1 MKKERGFSLV
11 EIALFSVLIG
21 VVMANIYDIKI
32 TFVKNIYHK
41 QLSLAICSYANAFSR
56 YINMENNI
64 NNITDDIT
72 IEQLK
77 RKGVITPFAKSQI
90 GYFTVSFQII
100 PKDRYQYGLMKLRSN
115 KTITTEEENLLS
127 RDIGVYS
134 SIKTP
139 SSSLKGLY
147 YSIDIDGVY
156 PQGDGN
162 IYAIIPPHYSKYQ
175 RCQ

>member
-21 VVMANIYDIKI
+21 VVMANIYDIKR

-56 YINMENNI
+56 YINMEK
-64 NNITDDIT
+64 NITGDIK

-77 RKGVITPFAKSQI
+77 EKGVITPFAKSQI

-100 PKDRYQYGLMKLRSN
+100 PKDGYKYGLMKLHS
-115 KTITTEEENLLS
+115 KKKITTEEENLLS

>member
-21 VVMANIYDIKI
+21 VVMANIYDIKR

-56 YINMENNI
+56 YINMEKK
-64 NNITDDIT
+64 NITDYIT

-77 RKGVITPFAKSQI
+77 EKGVITPFAQSQI
-90 GYFTVSFQII
+90 GYFTVSFQRIQ
-100 PKDRYQYGLMKLRSN
+100 KDGDQYGLMKLHSN
-115 KTITTEEENLLS
+115 KKITTEEENLLS

-139 SSSLKGLY
+139 TSLKGLY
-147 YSIDIDGVY
+147 YSIDIAGFY
-156 PQGDGN
+156 TLGDGD

>member
-21 VVMANIYDIKI
+21 VVMANIYDIKR

-56 YINMENNI
+56 YINMEK
-64 NNITDDIT
+64 NITGDIT

-100 PKDRYQYGLMKLRSN
+100 PKDKDGYYYGLMKLHSN
-115 KTITTEEENLLS
+115 KKITTEEENLLS

>member
-21 VVMANIYDIKI
+21 VVMANIYDIKR
-32 TFVKNIYHK
+32 TFIKNIYHK

-56 YINMENNI
+56 YIYMEK
-64 NNITDDIT
+64 NITDYIT
-72 IEQLK
+72 IDQLK
-77 RKGVITPFAKSQI
+77 KKGVITPFAESQI
-90 GYFTVSFQII
+90 GYFTVSFKRIQ
-100 PKDRYQYGLMKLRSN
+100 KDGYQYGLMKLHSN
-115 KTITTEEENLLS
+115 KKITIEEENLLS

-139 SSSLKGLY
+139 TSLKGLY

-156 PQGDGN
+156 TPGDGD

>member
-1 MKKERGFSLV
+1 ME
-11 EIALFSVLIG
+11 
-21 VVMANIYDIKI
+21 
-32 TFVKNIYHK
+32 KNI
-41 QLSLAICSYANAFSR
+41 
-56 YINMENNI
+56 
-64 NNITDDIT
+64 TGDIT

-100 PKDRYQYGLMKLRSN
+100 PKDKDGYYYGLMKLHSN
-115 KTITTEEENLLS
+115 KKITTEEENLLS

-139 SSSLKGLY
+139 SSLKGLY

>member
-1 MKKERGFSLV
+1 
-11 EIALFSVLIG
+11 
-21 VVMANIYDIKI
+21 MANIYDIKR

-56 YINMENNI
+56 YIYMEK
-64 NNITDDIT
+64 NITDNKKNITDNIT

-77 RKGVITPFAKSQI
+77 KKGVITPFAESQI
-90 GYFTVSFQII
+90 GYFTVSFQRIQ
-100 PKDRYQYGLMKLRSN
+100 KDGYQYGLMKLHSN
-115 KTITTEEENLLS
+115 KKITTEEENLLS

-139 SSSLKGLY
+139 TSLKGLY
-147 YSIDIDGVY
+147 YSINIDGVY
-156 PQGDGN
+156 TPGDGD

>member
-21 VVMANIYDIKI
+21 VVMANIYDIKR

-41 QLSLAICSYANAFSR
+41 QLSLAVCSYANAFSR
-56 YINMENNI
+56 YIDMEQ
-64 NNITDDIT
+64 NNITGYIT
-72 IEQLK
+72 IDQLK
-77 RKGVITPFAKSQI
+77 NKGVITPFAESQI

-100 PKDRYQYGLMKLRSN
+100 QKDAYKYGLMKLHSN
-115 KTITTEEENLLS
+115 KKITTEEENLLS
-127 RDIGVYS
+127 RNIGVYS

-139 SSSLKGLY
+139 TSLKGLY
-147 YSIDIDGVY
+147 YGIDIDGVVS
-156 PQGDGN
+156 PPGN
-162 IYAIIPPHYSKYQ
+162 GEIYAIIPPHYSKYQ

>member
-21 VVMANIYDIKI
+21 VVMANIYDIKR
-32 TFVKNIYHK
+32 TFIKNIYHK

-56 YINMENNI
+56 YIYMEK
-64 NNITDDIT
+64 NITDYNYIT
-72 IEQLK
+72 IDQLK
-77 RKGVITPFAKSQI
+77 KKGVITPFAESRI
-90 GYFTVSFQII
+90 GYFTVSFKRIQ
-100 PKDRYQYGLMKLRSN
+100 KDGYQYGLMKLHSN
-115 KTITTEEENLLS
+115 KKITTEEENLLS
-127 RDIGVYS
+127 RNIGVYS

-139 SSSLKGLY
+139 TSLKGLY
-147 YSIDIDGVY
+147 YSIDIGGVY
-156 PQGDGN
+156 TPGDGD

>member
-21 VVMANIYDIKI
+21 VVIANIYDIKR

-56 YINMENNI
+56 YINMEENK
-64 NNITDDIT
+64 NITGNIT

-77 RKGVITPFAKSQI
+77 NKGVITPFAEPLI
-90 GYFTVSFQII
+90 GYFTVSFRII
-100 PKDRYQYGLMKLRSN
+100 KKNGDRYGLMKLHSN
-115 KTITTEEENLLS
+115 KKITTEEENLLS

-139 SSSLKGLY
+139 TSLKGLY

-156 PQGDGN
+156 TPGDGD

>member
-21 VVMANIYDIKI
+21 VVMANIYDIKR
-32 TFVKNIYHK
+32 TFIKNIYHK

-56 YINMENNI
+56 YIYMEK
-64 NNITDDIT
+64 NITDYNYIT
-72 IEQLK
+72 IDQLK
-77 RKGVITPFAKSQI
+77 KKGVITPFAESRI
-90 GYFTVSFQII
+90 GYFTVSFKRIQ
-100 PKDRYQYGLMKLRSN
+100 KDGYQYGLMKLHSN
-115 KTITTEEENLLS
+115 KKITTEEENLLS

-139 SSSLKGLY
+139 TSLKGLY
-147 YSIDIDGVY
+147 YSIDIGGVY
-156 PQGDGN
+156 TPGDGD

>member
-21 VVMANIYDIKI
+21 VVMANIYDIKR

-56 YINMENNI
+56 YINMEK
-64 NNITDDIT
+64 NITGDIT

-77 RKGVITPFAKSQI
+77 EKGVITPFAKSQI
-90 GYFTVSFQII
+90 GYFTVYFKII
-100 PKDRYQYGLMKLRSN
+100 TKKDGYQYGLMKLHS
-115 KTITTEEENLLS
+115 KKKITTEEENLLS

-139 SSSLKGLY
+139 GSLKGLY

>member
-21 VVMANIYDIKI
+21 VVMANIYDIKR

-56 YINMENNI
+56 YINMGQ
-64 NNITDDIT
+64 NITGDIT

-77 RKGVITPFAKSQI
+77 KKGVITPFAKSQI
-90 GYFTVSFQII
+90 GYFTVSFQRIQ
-100 PKDRYQYGLMKLRSN
+100 KDGYQYGLMKLHSN
-115 KTITTEEENLLS
+115 KKITTEEENLLS

-139 SSSLKGLY
+139 SSLKGLY
-147 YSIDIDGVY
+147 YSIDIDGVS
-156 PQGDGN
+156 PPGDGN

>member
-21 VVMANIYDIKI
+21 VVMANIYDIKR

-56 YINMENNI
+56 YINMEK
-64 NNITDDIT
+64 NITGDIK

-77 RKGVITPFAKSQI
+77 EKGVITPFAKSQI
-90 GYFTVSFQII
+90 GYFTVSFKII
-100 PKDRYQYGLMKLRSN
+100 PKDGYKYGLMKLHS
-115 KTITTEEENLLS
+115 KKKITTEEENLLS

>member
-21 VVMANIYDIKI
+21 VVMANIYDIKR

-56 YINMENNI
+56 YINMEK
-64 NNITDDIT
+64 NITGDNIK

-77 RKGVITPFAKSQI
+77 EKGVITPFAKSQI

-100 PKDRYQYGLMKLRSN
+100 QKDGYKYGLMKLHS
-115 KTITTEEENLLS
+115 KKITTEEENLLS

-147 YSIDIDGVY
+147 YNIDIDGVY

>member
-21 VVMANIYDIKI
+21 VVMANIYDIKR

-56 YINMENNI
+56 YININMEK
-64 NNITDDIT
+64 NITGDIT

-77 RKGVITPFAKSQI
+77 EKGVITPFAKSQI

-100 PKDRYQYGLMKLRSN
+100 PKDGYQYGLMKLHS
-115 KTITTEEENLLS
+115 KKKITTEEENLLS

-134 SIKTP
+134 SIKTQG
-139 SSSLKGLY
+139 SLKGLY

-156 PQGDGN
+156 P
-162 IYAIIPPHYSKYQ
+162 
-175 RCQ
+175 

>member
-21 VVMANIYDIKI
+21 VVMANIYDIKR

-41 QLSLAICSYANAFSR
+41 QLSLAVCSYANAFSR
-56 YINMENNI
+56 YINMEQD
-64 NNITDDIT
+64 ITDHIT

-77 RKGVITPFAKSQI
+77 KKGVITPFAESRI
-90 GYFTVSFQII
+90 GYFTVSFRII
-100 PKDRYQYGLMKLRSN
+100 KKDGYQYGLMKLHSN
-115 KTITTEEENLLS
+115 KKITTEEENLLS
-127 RDIGVYS
+127 RNIGVYS

-139 SSSLKGLY
+139 TSLKGLY
-147 YSIDIDGVY
+147 YGIDIDGVVS
-156 PQGDGN
+156 PPGN
-162 IYAIIPPHYSKYQ
+162 GEIYAIIPPHYSKYQ

>member
-1 MKKERGFSLV
+1 
-11 EIALFSVLIG
+11 
-21 VVMANIYDIKI
+21 MANIYDIKR

-41 QLSLAICSYANAFSR
+41 QLSLAVCSYANAFSR
-56 YINMENNI
+56 YINMEQ
-64 NNITDDIT
+64 NITGYIT

-77 RKGVITPFAKSQI
+77 NKGVITPFAESQI

-100 PKDRYQYGLMKLRSN
+100 KKDVYKYGLMKLHSN
-115 KTITTEEENLLS
+115 KKITTEEENLLS

-139 SSSLKGLY
+139 TSLKGLY
-147 YSIDIDGVY
+147 YGIDIGGVY
-156 PQGDGN
+156 TPGNGD

>member
-21 VVMANIYDIKI
+21 VVMANIYDIKR

-56 YINMENNI
+56 YINMEK
-64 NNITDDIT
+64 NITGNIT

-77 RKGVITPFAKSQI
+77 KKGVITPFAESQI

-100 PKDRYQYGLMKLRSN
+100 KNGDQYRLMKLHSN
-115 KTITTEEENLLS
+115 KKITTEEENLIS

-139 SSSLKGLY
+139 TSLKGLY
-147 YSIDIDGVY
+147 YSIDIDGDY
-156 PQGDGN
+156 TPGDGN

>member
-21 VVMANIYDIKI
+21 VVMANIYDIKR

-41 QLSLAICSYANAFSR
+41 QLSLAVCSYANAFSR
-56 YINMENNI
+56 YIDMEQ
-64 NNITDDIT
+64 NNITGDIT
-72 IEQLK
+72 IAQLK
-77 RKGVITPFAKSQI
+77 NKGVITPFAESQI

-100 PKDRYQYGLMKLRSN
+100 QKDAYKYGLMKLHSN
-115 KTITTEEENLLS
+115 KKITTEEENLLS

-139 SSSLKGLY
+139 TSLKGLY
-147 YSIDIDGVY
+147 YGIDIGV
-156 PQGDGN
+156 GDVYTPSNGY

>member
-21 VVMANIYDIKI
+21 VVMANIYDIKR

-56 YINMENNI
+56 YIKMEK
-64 NNITDDIT
+64 NITDNIT

-77 RKGVITPFAKSQI
+77 KKGVITPFAESQI

-100 PKDRYQYGLMKLRSN
+100 KKNGDQYRLMKLHSN
-115 KTITTEEENLLS
+115 KKITTEEENLIS

-134 SIKTP
+134 SIKSP
-139 SSSLKGLY
+139 NSLKGLY
-147 YSIDIDGVY
+147 YSIDIDGDY
-156 PQGDGN
+156 TPGDGN